1 MEKRQNFSQNELKQI
16 AKMQNLSSN
25 DIKQITKMKNQL
37 QDELE
42 KIAKKRR
49 IENDEK
55 ISREGLIIALL
66 KSKRSVAELFNNNF
80 DNGRI
85 KEIEKIPNELTL
97 PKNVERKLRKS
108 FIE

>member
-1 MEKRQNFSQNELKQI
+1 
-16 AKMQNLSSN
+16 MQNLSSN

-42 KIAKKRR
+42 KIAKMRR
-49 IENDEK
+49 IENYEK

-85 KEIEKIPNELTL
+85 REIKKIPNELTL